1 MSSNT
6 NSYDYGE
13 SRGSVSSWGGG
24 ASWTGL
30 ERWAMEPSSNPPTP
44 PHPPLRKEA
53 MNTFHSRLSW
63 VCLPRPPPDSGL
75 FPSSQ
80 GLRALVGGKGEGF
93 PEAEPATDT
102 CLSPLAPPGEEYR
115 PLLLYPETTAQILV
129 QALNPLDYRKWRT
142 KPMYWRVLKV
152 FKVRGGP
159 WGQAPDLVTAQDS
172 GPSAFS
178 RAVKSGAEWGTLLRT

>member
-1 MSSNT
+1 
-6 NSYDYGE
+6 
-13 SRGSVSSWGGG
+13 
-24 ASWTGL
+24 
-30 ERWAMEPSSNPPTP
+30 
-44 PHPPLRKEA
+44 